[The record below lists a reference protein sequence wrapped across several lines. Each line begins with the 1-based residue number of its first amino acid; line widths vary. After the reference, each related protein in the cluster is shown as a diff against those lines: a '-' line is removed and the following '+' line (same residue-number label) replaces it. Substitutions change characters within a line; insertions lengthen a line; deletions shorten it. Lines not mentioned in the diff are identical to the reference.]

1 MSMARATLT
10 NISRLVVAGGILA
23 LAAPLAPA
31 PASAQSGIKVGVL
44 TCNVAAGWGF
54 IFGSSKEVNC
64 QFAPQQGAAE
74 RYKGSI
80 TKFGVDIGY
89 SQAAVMVWA
98 VWAPASSIQAGAL
111 AGNYAGATAGV
122 AVGVGVGANVLLGGF
137 KQSFSLQPVSI
148 EGSVGLNVAAGIAG
162 LNLEAAR

>member
-1 MSMARATLT
+1 MAMAKARLR
-10 NISRLVVAGGILA
+10 NISRLVVAAAILA

-31 PASAQSGIKVGVL
+31 PASAQGGVKVGVL

-64 QFAPQQGAAE
+64 QFAPQQGGAE

-89 SQAAVMVWA
+89 SQAAVMLWA

-111 AGNYAGATAGV
+111 AGNYAGVTGGA

-137 KQSFSLQPVSI
+137 NKSFSLQPLSI